1 MEIKEKLGAVEA
13 VLFASGEPIELYRL
27 SQATG
32 IDVGTL
38 PQLIRLLNER
48 YEDCGSG
55 ITIKKLDSSY
65 QMCTREEFAPFIRA
79 ALETKKNTPLSNAAM
94 EALTIIAYNQP
105 VSKSFVENVRGVDSS
120 SVVNNL
126 VEKGLVEEA
135 GRLDVPGKPIVYRT
149 TSVFLRTFGLS
160 SVAELPPLSG
170 RTGDPLEDDQL
181 PLDFS
186 GDTAENTVSEEAVA
200 EEAAAGETVT
210 GEAPVESEDS
220 SELTE

>member
-13 VLFASGEPIELYRL
+13 ILFASGEPVELYRL
-27 SQATG
+27 SQASG
-32 IDVGTL
+32 IDVGAL

-48 YEDCGSG
+48 YDDCGSG

-65 QMCTREEFAPFIRA
+65 QMCTREEYAPQIRA
-79 ALETKKNTPLSNAAM
+79 VLETKKNTPLSNAAM

-149 TSVFLRTFGLS
+149 TPVFLRTFGLS
-160 SVAELPPLSG
+160 SIDELPPIG
-170 RTGDPLEDDQL
+170 GKTGDPLEDDQL
-181 PLDFS
+181 LLDFS
-186 GDTAENTVSEEAVA
+186 GKADEAVPEDETAEAPADTPDEEDENV
-200 EEAAAGETVT
+200 G
-210 GEAPVESEDS
+210 
-220 SELTE
+220 LTD